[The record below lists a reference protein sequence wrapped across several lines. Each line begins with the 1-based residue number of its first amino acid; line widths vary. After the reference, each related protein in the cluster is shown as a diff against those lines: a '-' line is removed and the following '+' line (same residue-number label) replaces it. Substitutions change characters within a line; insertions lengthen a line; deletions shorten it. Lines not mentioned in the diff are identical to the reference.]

1 MLPTFHNFHNSF
13 KINGDHFDREGL
25 FDLAYSYIKEG
36 AKFEKE
42 IGIFILDWLDPS
54 ETIKLQTSG
63 TTGTPKLILIS
74 KQAMLESALATA
86 NFFNLKEYFMHFNTE
101 TKTYKLFNALY
112 NGEAVSASQ
121 AHKRFGIKNI
131 SAEVSRVR
139 QAGYA
144 VYANS
149 RKAGN
154 GVKVTEYVIGKPS
167 RKLVAAGYRAMA
179 LGLV

>member
-1 MLPTFHNFHNSF
+1 
-13 KINGDHFDREGL
+13 
-25 FDLAYSYIKEG
+25 
-36 AKFEKE
+36 
-42 IGIFILDWLDPS
+42 
-54 ETIKLQTSG
+54 
-63 TTGTPKLILIS
+63 
-74 KQAMLESALATA
+74 
-86 NFFNLKEYFMHFNTE
+86 MHFNPE

-112 NGEAVSASQ
+112 NGEAVTASQ
-121 AHKRFGIKNI
+121 AAKRFGIKNI

>member
-1 MLPTFHNFHNSF
+1 
-13 KINGDHFDREGL
+13 
-25 FDLAYSYIKEG
+25 
-36 AKFEKE
+36 
-42 IGIFILDWLDPS
+42 
-54 ETIKLQTSG
+54 
-63 TTGTPKLILIS
+63 
-74 KQAMLESALATA
+74 
-86 NFFNLKEYFMHFNTE
+86 MHFNTE

-112 NGEAVSASQ
+112 NGEAVTASQ
-121 AHKRFGIKNI
+121 AAKRFGIKNI

-167 RKLVAAGYRAMA
+167 RKLIAAGYRAMA

>member
-1 MLPTFHNFHNSF
+1 
-13 KINGDHFDREGL
+13 
-25 FDLAYSYIKEG
+25 
-36 AKFEKE
+36 
-42 IGIFILDWLDPS
+42 
-54 ETIKLQTSG
+54 
-63 TTGTPKLILIS
+63 
-74 KQAMLESALATA
+74 
-86 NFFNLKEYFMHFNTE
+86 MHFNPE

-112 NGEAVSASQ
+112 NGEAVTASQ

-139 QAGYA
+139 QAGFA

-167 RKLVAAGYRAMA
+167 RKLVAAGYKAMA